1 MELRILTEEQV
12 RQALP
17 MADAIE
23 AMKQAFGQ
31 LSTAQTSLPLRSRIE
46 VSEGFTLIMPAFLHQ
61 NSDLA
66 VKIVSVFPQNPEQGL
81 PTIHAAVLLIDSD
94 TGAPVALME
103 GASLTAIRTGAA
115 SGAATDLLAPAAA
128 KSVAILGSGVQART
142 QLEAVCTVREI
153 ERAWV
158 YSIDAPGMEAFAE
171 EMAGRGPIPQ
181 DLKPAKDA
189 HQAVSQADIICTAT
203 TSSTP
208 VFDGNR
214 VPRGVHINA
223 VGSFTPTMQEL
234 DEAIIQRALVI
245 VDSRQAALAE
255 AGDLIV
261 PLQSGVISEDW
272 IQAELGEIV
281 QGIHPGRT
289 EADQITIFKS
299 VGIAVQDAA
308 AAAQAYAGAIA
319 AGLGQTISL

>member
-1 MELRILTEEQV
+1 MELRILSAEEV

-31 LSTAQTSLPLRSRIE
+31 LSNGKASLPLRSRIE
-46 VSEGFTLIMPAFLHQ
+46 IDQGFTLFMPAYLHQ
-61 NSDLA
+61 HGDLA

-81 PTIHAAVLLIDSD
+81 PTIHAAVLLLDSQ
-94 TGAPVALME
+94 TGAPIALME

-115 SGAATDLLAPAAA
+115 SGAATDLLASPQA
-128 KSVAILGSGVQART
+128 KTVAILGSGVQART

-158 YSIDAPGMEAFAE
+158 YSIDHPGMQAFAR
-171 EMAGRGPIPQ
+171 EMAGRGPIPK
-181 DLKPAKDA
+181 DLKLAEDA
-189 HQAVSQADIICTAT
+189 DQAISQADIICTAT

-208 VFDGNR
+208 VFDGKR
-214 VPRGVHINA
+214 VRNGVHINA

-234 DEAIIQRALVI
+234 DEEIIRRAAVI

-255 AGDLIV
+255 AGDLII
-261 PLQSGVISEDW
+261 PIQRGVITEAW
-272 IQAELGEIV
+272 IEAELGEII
-281 QGIHPGRT
+281 QGSHPGRT
-289 EADQITIFKS
+289 DPDQITVFKS

-308 AAAQAYAGAIA
+308 AAAQAFVGANK
-319 AGLGQTISL
+319 AGLGRLINL